1 MSVIS
6 TARLLLSMLGILNGE
21 ANYHVFIFYY
31 VYYIAWRSNMIFF
44 FPSMGLQKTN
54 NTNKNTMDPP
64 SPPPALINSH

>member
-6 TARLLLSMLGILNGE
+6 TARLLLSMLGILNRE

-44 FPSMGLQKTN
+44 SPLWVYRKQTIQ
-54 NTNKNTMDPP
+54 TETRWIPP
-64 SPPPALINSH
+64 LHPQP

>member
-44 FPSMGLQKTN
+44 PLLGFTENKQYKQKHDGSPLST
-54 NTNKNTMDPP
+54 P
-64 SPPPALINSH
+64 SPN

>member
-21 ANYHVFIFYY
+21 ANYHVFIFFYY

-44 FPSMGLQKTN
+44 SSMGLQKTN

-64 SPPPALINSH
+64 PASTPSPN